1 MKRKKKRNALNIQD
15 YIHYWES
22 NHGDERAGHFNLKL
36 YLSILEI
43 KNNQ

>member
-1 MKRKKKRNALNIQD
+1 MKKIRRNALNIQD

-22 NHGDERAGHFNLKL
+22 NHGEQRAGHFNVEL
-36 YLSILEI
+36 YLAILTI